1 MKTTSHTRRIRR
13 HARVRSR
20 IVGTAERPRLSVYRS
35 SKHLYAQLIDDDAE
49 KTLIGLSDAPLG
61 KKKMTK
67 TERATALGEALAK
80 AAIERKIK
88 RVVFDR
94 GGYAYHG
101 RTKAL
106 ADGARKGGLQF

>member
-1 MKTTSHTRRIRR
+1 MKTTSHNRRIRR

-20 IVGTAERPRLSVYRS
+20 IVGTAERPRLSVFRS
-35 SKHLYAQLIDDDAE
+35 SKHLYAQLIDDDAQ
-49 KTLIGLSDAPLG
+49 KTLLGLSDTSLG

-67 TERATALGEALAK
+67 TERATALGAALAK

-88 RVVFDR
+88 HVVFDR

-101 RTKAL
+101 RTQAL
-106 ADGARKGGLQF
+106 AEGARNGGLQF